1 MKRYTMY
8 TVSYILFNQV
18 IILRN
23 KADQMFLLGKNNKD
37 STSHFDI
44 LLYLA
49 NMQQMMN
56 SIIVFWSKSSRLIM

>member
-1 MKRYTMY
+1 
-8 TVSYILFNQV
+8 
-18 IILRN
+18 
-23 KADQMFLLGKNNKD
+23 MFLLGKNNKD

-56 SIIVFWSKSSRLIM
+56 SIIVFWSKSSRLIMLPVCSPQKIRFLVIKTELPICTV